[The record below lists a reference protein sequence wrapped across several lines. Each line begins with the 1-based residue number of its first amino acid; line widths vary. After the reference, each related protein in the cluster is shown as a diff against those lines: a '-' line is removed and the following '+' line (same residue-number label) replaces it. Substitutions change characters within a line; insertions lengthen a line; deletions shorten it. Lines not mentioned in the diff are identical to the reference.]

1 MATSQNQVKTNGH
14 YQDGRSTNRIPTTD
28 DLEQRDSREIKQRID
43 QTRGAMD
50 ETLDKLG
57 ERLNPRNL
65 LDDVVSIFQ
74 SPSSRNT
81 AKQVGDSAS
90 EFATNLGR
98 QVRDNPIGASLVG
111 AGLAWLVLGNRREE
125 ANDDC
130 EPIPRGRALQDDFM
144 IGGERIDD
152 DPGYYTEN
160 DLLLDSQYDVRKSQ
174 ADIVVQESYHD
185 DGSDENSPG
194 LTEKARRMTAS
205 ATSSTGDACGS
216 AWDSTKSTASSAAAS
231 VSDAASSTGDAIS
244 HAAGSAVDGVKSA
257 ASSVGNA
264 VSSAGATTKD
274 TSRRAY
280 LRSRAAARDAAR
292 GTRQTGRQS
301 ARQVASASSLAGEQI
316 SRACSATTRRVERAH
331 DQAPLA
337 VGLGIMALGAIA
349 GALIPRTRR
358 EDELMGETSD
368 QAVRQARRHTERVYQ
383 RGQEAVENTVETAKQ
398 SAESQGLT
406 GESLA
411 ERAERAVEKAA
422 HSISDAAKE
431 EGLQPQQLKD
441 DAMAVADDAA
451 KQAKSDSADAKSDT
465 KAKAAKVDQDAKKA
479 IES

>member
-1 MATSQNQVKTNGH
+1 MATRKNPIDTNGH
-14 YQDGRSTNRIPTTD
+14 HENGRHTNRIPPTD
-28 DLEQRDSREIKQRID
+28 DLDHRDSRQIKQRID

-50 ETLDKLG
+50 ETLDELG

-65 LDDVVSIFQ
+65 LDDVLSIFQ

-90 EFATNLGR
+90 DFATNLGR

-111 AGLAWLVLGNRREE
+111 AGLAWLALGNRREE
-125 ANDDC
+125 AEDNC
-130 EPIPRGRALQDDFM
+130 EPIPRRRALQDDFM
-144 IGGERIDD
+144 VGGERLDD
-152 DPGYYTEN
+152 DPGYYTED
-160 DLLLDSQYDVRKSQ
+160 DLLLDTQYDVGESQ
-174 ADIVVQESYHD
+174 SDIVVPESYRD

-194 LTEKARRMTAS
+194 LTEKARRTTAS
-205 ATSSTGDACGS
+205 AASSTGDAFSS

-231 VSDAASSTGDAIS
+231 VSDTASSTGDAIS
-244 HAAGSAVDGVKSA
+244 DAACSAVDGVKSA
-257 ASSVGNA
+257 ASSVGDA

-301 ARQVASASSLAGEQI
+301 ARQVASASSQAGEQI
-316 SRACSATTRRVERAH
+316 SRACSATARRVERAH
-331 DQAPLA
+331 DEAPLA
-337 VGLGIMALGAIA
+337 LGLGIMALGAIA

-368 QAVRQARRHTERVYQ
+368 EAIRQTRSHAEQVYQ

-411 ERAERAVEKAA
+411 ERAARTVEKAA
-422 HSISDAAKE
+422 DSISDAAKE
-431 EGLQPQQLKD
+431 EGLHPQQLKD
-441 DAMAVADDAA
+441 DAKAVADDAA
-451 KQAKSDSADAKSDT
+451 EQAKSESADLKSDA
-465 KAKAAKVDQDAKKA
+465 KAEAAKVDQDAKKA